1 MEEMLT
7 NLLANVDSS
16 LSPPKPNTL
25 NKGWLITLYFT
36 YRAEEMVYRGYTLMH
51 CLKLTKKQYTEYAV
65 FDSIG
70 MKFCC
75 VYKVMMMVN
84 VSMFKCSCS

>member
-16 LSPPKPNTL
+16 LSPSKPNTL

-51 CLKLTKKQYTEYAV
+51 CLKLTKKRYAEYAV

-75 VYKVMMMVN
+75 VQSN
-84 VSMFKCSCS
+84 DDG